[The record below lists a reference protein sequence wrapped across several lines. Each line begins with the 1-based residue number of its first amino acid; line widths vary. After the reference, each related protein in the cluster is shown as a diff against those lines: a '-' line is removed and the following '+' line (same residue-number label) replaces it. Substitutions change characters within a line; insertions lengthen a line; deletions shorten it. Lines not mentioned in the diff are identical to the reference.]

1 MKRKIIYPDWVEKY
15 RTKGRTIRKVRDGY
29 GLYSCTSVYVKGSTP
44 KTVQKYLGMITEKDG
59 FIPKVSVPE
68 HPRYIE
74 YGLSHFLL
82 RNFKRDLQR
91 ASFGGLEEIIYLG
104 IVMFMF
110 GNVEPCFIHATFL
123 TYERAAEFV
132 DYAKKVNISRV
143 KSLATRIEKILVKK
157 IPDEKERN
165 ALIRLLFLC
174 VVDTENADRRLPALP
189 EEVASII
196 ERNGLK
202 YG

>member
-1 MKRKIIYPDWVEKY
+1 MKRKNVYPDWVEKF
-15 RTKGRTIRKVRDGY
+15 RTKGHTIRKVRDGY

-44 KTVQKYLGMITEKDG
+44 KSVQKYLGMITEKDG
-59 FIPKVSVPE
+59 FIPKISMPE

-91 ASFGGLEEIIYLG
+91 ASFGGLENFVYLG

-110 GNVEPCFIHATFL
+110 GAVDPCFIRATFL
-123 TYERAAEFV
+123 TYERAEEFIAYAET
-132 DYAKKVNISRV
+132 VNISRV
-143 KSLATRIEKILVKK
+143 KSLVTRIEKILVKK
-157 IPDEKERN
+157 IPDENERN
-165 ALIRLLFLC
+165 TLIRLLFLC
-174 VVDTENADRRLPALP
+174 VVDTENTDRRLPALP
-189 EEVASII
+189 EEVISII

>member
-1 MKRKIIYPDWVEKY
+1 MKRKIVYPDWVEKY

-44 KTVQKYLGMITEKDG
+44 KSVQKYLGMITEKDG
-59 FIPKVSVPE
+59 FIPKVSIPE
-68 HPRYIE
+68 CPRYIE

-91 ASFGGLEEIIYLG
+91 ASFGGYEEIVYLG

-110 GNVEPCFIHATFL
+110 GSVEPCFIRSTFL
-123 TYERAAEFV
+123 TYDRAEEYVAYAE
-132 DYAKKVNISRV
+132 KVNISRI
-143 KSLATRIEKILVKK
+143 KSLVTRIERVLVKK
-157 IPDEKERN
+157 IPDENERN
-165 ALIRLLFLC
+165 TLIRLLFLC
-174 VVDTENADRRLPALP
+174 VVDTENTIRRLPDLP